1 MEYIKTIRLNH
12 DNGVSHFS
20 TKYYQ
25 VEFDETT
32 GEDKLKL
39 KGDDKVL
46 YTVQATLLNGTT
58 IVYKDIS

>member
-1 MEYIKTIRLNH
+1 MKNIKTIRLNH

-20 TKYYQ
+20 TKYYF
-25 VEFDETT
+25 VEHDEIT